1 MKFLLILISVSATI
15 VPIFS
20 LSNIFSKSKKLCTN
34 CKYFI
39 KPEEGKRQVG
49 KCALFPILND
59 MDSDTEEN
67 IDDIQYLDC
76 IRSRKNHY
84 FCGEK
89 GRYYEK
95 VIPVEYPPFL
105 SLVDPAFFDQF
116 SEFDF
121 EQYIQFL

>member
-1 MKFLLILISVSATI
+1 MR
-15 VPIFS
+15 PQE
-20 LSNIFSKSKKLCTN
+20 ND
-34 CKYFI
+34 
-39 KPEEGKRQVG
+39 RQVG
-49 KCALFPILND
+49 KCSLFPILND
-59 MDSDTEEN
+59 E
-67 IDDIQYLDC
+67 DDNHYLDC

-95 VIPVEYPPFL
+95 SIPVEVIPFL
-105 SLVDPAFFDQF
+105 TLVDPSFFDQY

>member
-1 MKFLLILISVSATI
+1 M
-15 VPIFS
+15 
-20 LSNIFSKSKKLCTN
+20 FSKKKCID
-34 CKYFI
+34 CKHFI
-39 KPEEGKRQVG
+39 KPQEGDRQVG

-59 MDSDTEEN
+59 IDNYTEDEINDTH
-67 IDDIQYLDC
+67 YLDC

-95 VIPVEYPPFL
+95 AVSVEVTPFL
-105 SLVDPAFFDQF
+105 TSVDPSFFDQF